1 MKQVFYGPTGY
12 GKSHLILHGLLSK
25 QNLIIITTN
34 TSVQREFEYVGL
46 SDVVVKTIPISVGDI
61 SKSDLP
67 NINIDIEEACELQRN
82 NILGFNVGKVPNI
95 HEEAVIDKIMEWIE
109 TTGVSNSSHYTIVFI
124 NIYKEIN
131 NPSFVKRIENWNT
144 DIVIE
149 HTADK
154 FSIEQGRELESIRKS
169 GQWFEIPIFV
179 KMKEQPKK

>member
-46 SDVVVKTIPISVGDI
+46 SDIVVKTIPISVGDI

-67 NINIDIEEACELQRN
+67 NINIDIEEAYELQRN

-95 HEEAVIDKIMEWIE
+95 YEEAVIDKIMEWIE
-109 TTGVSNSSHYTIVFI
+109 TTGVSNSSHYTIVFL

>member
-34 TSVQREFEYVGL
+34 TSVKQEFEHVGL
-46 SDVVVKTIPISVGDI
+46 NDVVVKTIPISVEDVSRSG
-61 SKSDLP
+61 LL
-67 NINIDIEEACELQRN
+67 NINIDIKEAYELQRN
-82 NILGFNVGKVPNI
+82 NILGFDVGKVPYI
-95 HEEAVIDKIMEWIE
+95 YEEAAIDKIMEWIE
-109 TTGVSNSSHYTIVFI
+109 TIGVSNSSHYTIVFI

-131 NPSFVKRIENWNT
+131 DLSFVKRIENWNA

-154 FSIEQGRELESIRKS
+154 FSIEQGGELESIRKS

-179 KMKEQPKK
+179 KMKE